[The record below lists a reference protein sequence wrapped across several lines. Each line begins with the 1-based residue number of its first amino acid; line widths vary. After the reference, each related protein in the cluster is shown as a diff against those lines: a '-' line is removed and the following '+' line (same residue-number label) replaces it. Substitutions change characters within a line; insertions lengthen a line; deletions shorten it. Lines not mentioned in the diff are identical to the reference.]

1 MAVYKNRD
9 SGTWYFQCRVNGQ
22 RTSRRGFKTKSEALK
37 AEATLKES
45 IICSRKVDEI
55 TEEYIQ
61 HLRIHETSSAYT
73 IESTYR
79 NHIGSVVGR
88 KRIDKIKL
96 QDIKGLQMIMLKK
109 TYGKG
114 RHYTNK
120 TINLVTGTFN
130 MIMNY
135 AVKYGYIRSNPC
147 ANFES
152 LKTVKTNDEIKF
164 WTDMEFQKAIR
175 YEDDFMWYCFLVLA
189 YMTGM
194 RKGEIR
200 GLRWSDIDFDNHI
213 ISINRHISDK
223 VMKEDRNTENDKRVI
238 RGRKNGHAHKIAMD
252 FHIENL
258 LKELRKDNS
267 FIDGWS
273 KESYVFGI
281 FKPIGQ
287 NSPKRHLDIIAKKA
301 GIKQITVHGLRHS
314 HVSYLIS
321 KGLNAYEIAERIG
334 DTVEMVFKVYGHMF
348 PNPQRNIVNVLNSN
362 FAFIQERDKIK
373 KGRQNERQ
381 HFPGSIKNPDIYGAK
396 CYNGALNRT

>member
-164 WTDMEFQKAIR
+164 WTDMGFQKAIR

-189 YMTGM
+189 LSL
-194 RKGEIR
+194 I
-200 GLRWSDIDFDNHI
+200 HI
-213 ISINRHISDK
+213 
-223 VMKEDRNTENDKRVI
+223 
-238 RGRKNGHAHKIAMD
+238 
-252 FHIENL
+252 
-258 LKELRKDNS
+258 
-267 FIDGWS
+267 
-273 KESYVFGI
+273 
-281 FKPIGQ
+281 
-287 NSPKRHLDIIAKKA
+287 
-301 GIKQITVHGLRHS
+301 
-314 HVSYLIS
+314 
-321 KGLNAYEIAERIG
+321 
-334 DTVEMVFKVYGHMF
+334 
-348 PNPQRNIVNVLNSN
+348 
-362 FAFIQERDKIK
+362 
-373 KGRQNERQ
+373 
-381 HFPGSIKNPDIYGAK
+381 
-396 CYNGALNRT
+396 

>member
-1 MAVYKNRD
+1 
-9 SGTWYFQCRVNGQ
+9 
-22 RTSRRGFKTKSEALK
+22 
-37 AEATLKES
+37 
-45 IICSRKVDEI
+45 
-55 TEEYIQ
+55 
-61 HLRIHETSSAYT
+61 
-73 IESTYR
+73 
-79 NHIGSVVGR
+79 
-88 KRIDKIKL
+88 
-96 QDIKGLQMIMLKK
+96 
-109 TYGKG
+109 GKG

-164 WTDMEFQKAIR
+164 WTDTEFQKAIR

-223 VMKEDRNTENDKRVI
+223 VMKEDRNTENEKRVI